1 MNIINDI
8 LISSIIFIIII
19 FIRST
24 VSKHGKGGTIGG
36 LLIALTGILIRPIS
50 ILDGNIIIMGGFL
63 IMGIS
68 IIEHEE
74 HRKNELEED

>member
-36 LLIALTGILIRPIS
+36 FLIIITGILIRPIN

-63 IMGIS
+63 VIAIA
-68 IIEHEE
+68 IIEHSEAK
-74 HRKNELEED
+74 RNGLEED

>member
-19 FIRST
+19 FIRGT
-24 VSKHGKGGTIGG
+24 VSKHGKGGIIGG
-36 LLIALTGILIRPIS
+36 FLIVITGILVRPIS

-63 IMGIS
+63 IIA
-68 IIEHEE
+68 IALIEHGE

>member
-8 LISSIIFIIII
+8 LISTIIFIIII

-24 VSKHGKGGTIGG
+24 VSKHGKGGIIGG
-36 LLIALTGILIRPIS
+36 FLIVTSGILIRPLS
-50 ILDGNIIIMGGFL
+50 TLDGNIIIIGGFL
-63 IMGIS
+63 IIAIS
-68 IIEHEE
+68 IIEHGE